1 MTDTEAAV
9 PAPRANPDLVGH
21 EQAERVLCDG
31 FDSGRLAH
39 AWLIAG
45 PPGIGK
51 ATLAFRFARF
61 VLAGDKAESG
71 GLFGDALPADDGG
84 ILDVDPDD
92 PVFRRVA
99 SGGHSDLL
107 TIERSVDPKRNRLRS
122 EIIVDDVRRI
132 GHFFAHAP
140 AEGGW
145 RVVVIDVAEE
155 MNRHAANAVLKVLE
169 EPPSKALLLLVSH
182 APGRLLPTIRSR
194 CRLLTLSRLET
205 DVVETLIARYRPDIA
220 GGDRSRLARL
230 ADGSIGRAITLADH
244 GGLALHGELMALLAD
259 VPRTDIEALHRF
271 ADRFGRA
278 GGENAFSVVEDLLR
292 RWLQRLIRCCAGAP
306 PADGT
311 IEDDEAA
318 LIARLAPAAG
328 LDRWL
333 EVWEKTSG
341 LLGRVDSANLDRK
354 QVFLN
359 VFLGLERAVR
369 P

>member
-1 MTDTEAAV
+1 MTGTEAAV
-9 PAPRANPDLVGH
+9 PTPRENPDLLGH
-21 EQAERVLCDG
+21 EAAEQALREG
-31 FDSGRLAH
+31 FDGGRLAH
-39 AWLIAG
+39 AWLIGG
-45 PPGIGK
+45 PTGIGK

-61 VLAGDKAESG
+61 VLAGGGVEAG
-71 GLFGDALPADDGG
+71 GLFGDALPVTDGG
-84 ILDVDPDD
+84 LAVDLGD

-99 SGGHSDLL
+99 SGGHPDLL
-107 TIERSVDPKRNRLRS
+107 TVERSVDPKRDRLRS

-145 RVVVIDVAEE
+145 RVVVIDAAEE

-169 EPPSKALLLLVSH
+169 EPPPKALLLLVSH

-194 CRLLTLSRLET
+194 CRLLTLSPLET
-205 DVVETLIARYRPDIA
+205 ETVEALIERYRPDIA
-220 GGDRSRLARL
+220 GGDRVLLAHL
-230 ADGSIGRAITLADH
+230 AEGSIGRAITLADH
-244 GGLALHGELMALLAD
+244 GGLALHGELMVLLAGLPGTD
-259 VPRTDIEALHRF
+259 VQALHRF
-271 ADRFGRA
+271 ADRFGRT
-278 GGENAFSVVEDLLR
+278 GGEDAFAVAADLVR
-292 RWLQRLIRCCAGAP
+292 RWLQRLIRFRAGAVP
-306 PADGT
+306 TDGD

-318 LIARLAPAAG
+318 VVARLAPAAG

-341 LLGRVDSANLDRK
+341 LLGRVDGANLDRK

>member
-1 MTDTEAAV
+1 VTDAEAAI
-9 PAPRANPDLVGH
+9 PEPRANPDLLRY
-21 EQAERVLCDG
+21 EQAERALREG

-61 VLAGDKAESG
+61 VLAGGGADSG
-71 GLFGDALPADDGG
+71 GLFGDALPEPAGN
-84 ILDVDPDD
+84 LHVDPDD

-99 SGGHSDLL
+99 SGGHPDLL
-107 TIERSVDPKRNRLRS
+107 TIERSVNPKRNRLRS

-145 RVVVIDVAEE
+145 RVVVVDTAEE

-169 EPPSKALLLLVSH
+169 EPPSRALLLLVSH

-194 CRLLTLSRLET
+194 CRLLTVPRLESG
-205 DVVETLIARYRPDIA
+205 VVEALIGRYRPDVS
-220 GGDRSRLARL
+220 GTDRACLANL
-230 ADGSIGRAITLADH
+230 ADGSIGRAITLANH
-244 GGLALHGELMALLAD
+244 GGLALHGELMDLLREIPGAD
-259 VPRTDIEALHRF
+259 VEALHKF

-278 GGENAFSVVEDLLR
+278 GGENAFSVFEDLLR
-292 RWLQRLIRCCAGAP
+292 RWLQRLIRCRAGVA

-333 EVWEKTSG
+333 EVWEKTTG
-341 LLGRVDSANLDRK
+341 LLGRVDGANLDRK

-359 VFLGLERAVR
+359 VFLDFERAVR

>member
-1 MTDTEAAV
+1 MSGTEAAV
-9 PAPRANPDLVGH
+9 PVPRANPDLVGH
-21 EQAERVLCDG
+21 EAAEQALREG
-31 FDSGRLAH
+31 FESGRLAH

-61 VLAGDKAESG
+61 VLAGGGAEAG
-71 GLFGDALPADDGG
+71 GLFGDALPEPAGN
-84 ILDVDPDD
+84 LRVDPEN

-99 SGGHSDLL
+99 SGGHPDLL
-107 TIERSVDPKRNRLRS
+107 TVERSVDPKRNRLRS

-145 RVVVIDVAEE
+145 RVVVIDAAEE

-169 EPPSKALLLLVSH
+169 EPPTRALLLLVSH

-194 CRLLTLSRLET
+194 CRMLTLSHLEPGA
-205 DVVETLIARYRPDIA
+205 VEALIGRYRPDVS
-220 GGDRSRLARL
+220 GDDVARLASL

-244 GGLALHGELMALLAD
+244 GGLALHGELMALLQEVPGTD
-259 VPRTDIEALHRF
+259 VEALHKF

-292 RWLQRLIRCCAGAP
+292 RWLQRLIRCCAGAA

-333 EVWEKTSG
+333 EVWEKTTG